1 MYYIRP
7 RQDFSLARIAAA
19 MRTLVLCD
27 FEPHLVEY
35 NKGKTQEIL
44 LRVDV
49 DELCVN
55 QQAIAILCD
64 VQHFQPANFK
74 IIELSKAEVLAEVDG

>member
-19 MRTLVLCD
+19 MRTLVLCE

-44 LRVDV
+44 LVVDV
-49 DELCVN
+49 DNLRMNEK
-55 QQAIAILCD
+55 AIATLCED
-64 VQHFQPANFK
+64 LDFVPKNFR
-74 IIELSKAEVLAEVDG
+74 IIELSKAEVLTEVDG

>member
-49 DELCVN
+49 DELRMN
-55 QQAIAILCD
+55 EKAIAILCED
-64 VQHFQPANFK
+64 QHFVPKNFR
-74 IIELSKAEVLAEVDG
+74 IIELSMAEVLVEVDG

>member
-19 MRTLVLCD
+19 MRTLVLCE

-49 DELCVN
+49 DKLRMNEK
-55 QQAIAILCD
+55 AIAILCED
-64 VQHFQPANFK
+64 QHFVPKNFR